1 MQESFASLTPQERK
15 AICKAIR
22 GRGFTIA
29 GWARISGF
37 NEGTVYQLLM
47 GSFIGSRGD
56 ESAAIFDKLKK
67 DGFIPP
73 PTGQRSG
80 RKRRQ

>member
-1 MQESFASLTPQERK
+1 MQESFASLTQKEKK

-22 GRGFTIA
+22 KKGYTIA

-47 GSFIGSRGD
+47 GNFIGASGD

-67 DGFIPP
+67 DGFIQKPKK
-73 PTGQRSG
+73 Q
-80 RKRRQ
+80 K